1 MKNLL
6 NILKYFPYIFRR
18 RFKEK
23 YIIIESDDWG
33 LQQSIDEGGIEY
45 LKRKYGITIR
55 IGDSIFLIIIP
66 KHSIFSE

>member
-1 MKNLL
+1 MKNPL
-6 NILKYFPYIFRR
+6 NIPKYFPYIFRR

-45 LKRKYGITIR
+45 LKRKKIQK
-55 IGDSIFLIIIP
+55 DF
-66 KHSIFSE
+66 